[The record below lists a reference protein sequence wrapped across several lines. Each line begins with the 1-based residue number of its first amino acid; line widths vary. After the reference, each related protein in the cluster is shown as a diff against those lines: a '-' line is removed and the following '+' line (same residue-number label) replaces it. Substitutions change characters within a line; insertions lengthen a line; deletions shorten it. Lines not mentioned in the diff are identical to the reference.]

1 MRKPDGNMKQTV
13 IFDLD
18 GTLLNTIEDLGVS
31 VNHALESMGYPTHA
45 IETYPSMVGNGV
57 RKLIS
62 RALPAEA
69 RNPQIIDRMLVH
81 FREHYDEHCTDTTSP
96 YPGIE
101 RIVGLLSDKGVN
113 LCVTSNKYQSA
124 VTTIIHHF
132 FPDANWKA
140 VLGTTPG
147 MPRKPDPSIVFEAL
161 NLCPTPKKD
170 VLYVGDSGIDM
181 ETARRACVE
190 SVGVTWGFRHVQELR
205 DAYADHIVSD
215 PDDILT
221 LVLE

>member
-1 MRKPDGNMKQTV
+1 MKSLV

-18 GTLLNTIEDLGVS
+18 GTLLDTIDDLGTA
-31 VNHALESMGYPTHA
+31 VNHALNNMGYPEHA
-45 IETYPSMVGNGV
+45 FSSYPSMVGNGV

-81 FREHYDEHCTDTTSP
+81 FRDFYDVHCTDLTRP

-101 RIVGLLSDKGVN
+101 KALSYLSAQGIS
-113 LCVTSNKYQSA
+113 LAVTSNKYQTA
-124 VTTIIHHF
+124 VTKIVNHY

-140 VLGTTPG
+140 VLGNKAG
-147 MPRKPDPSIVFEAL
+147 MPPKPDPSIVFEAL

-170 VLYVGDSGIDM
+170 VMYVGDSGVDI
-181 ETARRACVE
+181 ETARRACIE
-190 SVGVTWGFRHVQELR
+190 SVGVSWGFRDVRELR
-205 DAYADHIVSD
+205 ESYADHIISD
-215 PDDILT
+215 PDEIIT
-221 LVLE
+221 LALE